1 MMVLKCISCLALICF
16 FCSPFLGE
24 FIYLQDCSYS
34 VNGYCP
40 ATLSSPLISL
50 GARLKCLQFRLF
62 GWFSV
67 LEVSLVSKFKVT
79 KRQFFADR
87 SWRRMH
93 MAINEDFPYQ
103 VNAIL

>member
-1 MMVLKCISCLALICF
+1 M
-16 FCSPFLGE
+16 
-24 FIYLQDCSYS
+24 QDCPYS

-40 ATLSSPLISL
+40 ATLRSPLISS

-62 GWFSV
+62 ESFSV

-79 KRQFFADR
+79 KRQFFAYG

-103 VNAIL
+103 VNAIM